1 MARVVRSTVLAF
13 PIEQVW
19 SVLRDFNGHELWHPL
34 VRSSHI
40 ERGRDADC
48 VGAVRT
54 FKLNDGSELR
64 EQLLTLSDP
73 ETTYSY
79 CLLDTPIPLFNY
91 VSHVRLLPV
100 TDGDMT
106 FWQWEGRFDTPTGR
120 QHELVKLVSTDI
132 YEAGFTA
139 IQSHL
144 EQET

>member
-1 MARVVRSTVLAF
+1 VLAF

-19 SVLRDFNGHELWHPL
+19 AVLRDFNGHDQWHPA
-34 VRSSHI
+34 VRSSQI

-48 VGAVRT
+48 IGVVRA
-54 FKLNDGSELR
+54 FALNDGSELR
-64 EQLLTLSDP
+64 EQLLTLSDA

-106 FWQWEGRFDTPTGR
+106 FWQWEGRFDTPAD
-120 QHELVKLVSTDI
+120 QHSELVKLVSSDI
-132 YEAGFTA
+132 YDAGFNA
-139 IQSHL
+139 IQAHL
-144 EQET
+144 EQEA